1 MISNWPL
8 GFLDLRVRS
17 LLGPVR
23 LVLFS
28 AFLASLLY
36 AHGDVGVD
44 AADDQAGGVDET
56 VAAVAVD
63 HNDSAVTISLTTIIN
78 DIINN
83 IIHSAMNTTI
93 FIIIN
98 NNINTRS
105 STPASSS

>member
-1 MISNWPL
+1 MLAKDVVPDCHAKRKMISNWPL

-56 VAAVAVD
+56 VADVAVD
-63 HNDSAVTISLTTIIN
+63 HNDSAVTISLTT
-78 DIINN
+78 
-83 IIHSAMNTTI
+83 
-93 FIIIN
+93 
-98 NNINTRS
+98 RS